1 MSWLSIVERPT
12 NKSSFQV
19 AIQLLYS
26 KTIIDILDEAEEDM
40 DTDENPAEDD
50 EDDDSTKDDDD
61 NVMYRNNIYVSG
73 FSVVIICNINFCW
86 HWSLLCKQY
95 IIITMSTLS
104 PYGRHCFIFTNQLA
118 ECVVACIYE

>member
-1 MSWLSIVERPT
+1 MSWLTIVERPT

-73 FSVVIICNINFCW
+73 FSVVIFV
-86 HWSLLCKQY
+86 
-95 IIITMSTLS
+95 T
-104 PYGRHCFIFTNQLA
+104 
-118 ECVVACIYE
+118 